1 MDHLTGKI
9 YLWPKV
15 KLLLMA
21 DITKTIPAYLTAKRN
36 IVQLV
41 FFTAV
46 FALFFI
52 NVYAP
57 FGVDMWFHVSRWQLL
72 FYSSLV
78 TLTGVLVVVLSRIIM
93 YFVSRKHPVNYWQ
106 YLFWVIAEVF
116 FMALFYT
123 FYAKLILHDTRFFP
137 DLLKVTVQNTALILL
152 LPYAVL
158 WLYFSWK
165 NERLKLEKLSQGL
178 APADQAKMMIPF
190 ADEKGVL
197 RFSVKMDNLLYL
209 EASDN
214 YVNIFYLN
222 KEKVMRF
229 ILRNTLKNM
238 EDVLKGTG
246 IVRSHRSYMVNCGRV
261 KVIRK
266 ESDGLRLDLE
276 LPVAIDLPVSRTYV
290 ENVMKAFTHFSPVE
304 A

>member
-1 MDHLTGKI
+1 
-9 YLWPKV
+9 
-15 KLLLMA
+15 MA
-21 DITKTIPAYLTAKRN
+21 DIYKTIPAYLTTKRN

-46 FALFFI
+46 FALVFI

-57 FGVDMWFHVSRWQLL
+57 FGVDMWFHVSRWQLF

-93 YFVSRKHPVNYWQ
+93 YFVRRKQRINYWQ
-106 YLFWVIAEVF
+106 YFVWVIAEVF

-123 FYAKLILHDTRFFP
+123 FYVKLILNDARYFP

-152 LPYAVL
+152 LPYSIL

-165 NERLKLEKLSQGL
+165 NEKIKLEKLSQGQ
-178 APADQAKMMIPF
+178 APADQSKMMIPF

-229 ILRNTLKNM
+229 MLRNTLKNL
-238 EDVLKGTG
+238 EDVLKGTE
-246 IVRSHRSYMVNCGRV
+246 IVRNHRSYMVNCSRV

-266 ESDGLRLDLE
+266 ENSGLRLE
-276 LPVAIDLPVSRTYV
+276 LDSPASIDLPVSRTYL
-290 ENVMKAFTHFSPVE
+290 ENVMKAFTHFSP
-304 A
+304 AD

>member
-1 MDHLTGKI
+1 
-9 YLWPKV
+9 
-15 KLLLMA
+15 MA
-21 DITKTIPAYLTAKRN
+21 DIYKTIPAYLTTKRN

-41 FFTAV
+41 FFTAA
-46 FALFFI
+46 FALVFI

-57 FGVDMWFHVSRWQLL
+57 FGVDMWFHVSRWQLF

-78 TLTGVLVVVLSRIIM
+78 TLTGVLVVVLSRLIM
-93 YFVSRKHPVNYWQ
+93 YFVSRKRQINYWQ
-106 YLFWVIAEVF
+106 YFVWVIAEVF

-123 FYAKLILHDTRFFP
+123 FYLKLILNDARYFP

-152 LPYAVL
+152 LPYSVL

-165 NERLKLEKLSQGL
+165 NEKMKLAELSQGQVS
-178 APADQAKMMIPF
+178 ADHSKLMIPF

-197 RFSVKMDNLLYL
+197 RFSVKMDSLLYL

-222 KEKVMRF
+222 QEKVTRF
-229 ILRNTLKNM
+229 MLRNTLKNL
-238 EDVLKGTG
+238 EDLLKGTG
-246 IVRSHRSYMVNCGRV
+246 IVRNHRSYMVNCAKV

-266 ESDGLRLDLE
+266 DNDGLRLNLDL
-276 LPVAIDLPVSRTYV
+276 PSAIDLPVSKTYV
-290 ENVMKAFTHFSPVE
+290 ENVMKAFTHFSPAE
-304 A
+304 

>member
-1 MDHLTGKI
+1 
-9 YLWPKV
+9 
-15 KLLLMA
+15 MA
-21 DITKTIPAYLTAKRN
+21 DIYKTIPAYLTTKRN

-41 FFTAV
+41 FFTAA
-46 FALFFI
+46 FALVFI

-57 FGVDMWFHVSRWQLL
+57 FGVDMWFHVSRWQLF

-78 TLTGVLVVVLSRIIM
+78 TLTGVLVVVLSRLIM
-93 YFVSRKHPVNYWQ
+93 YFVSRKRQINYWQ
-106 YLFWVIAEVF
+106 YFVWVIAEVF

-123 FYAKLILHDTRFFP
+123 FYVKLILNDARYFP

-152 LPYAVL
+152 LPYSVL

-165 NERLKLEKLSQGL
+165 NEKMKLAELSQGQVS
-178 APADQAKMMIPF
+178 ADHSKLMIPF

-197 RFSVKMDNLLYL
+197 RFSVKMDSLLYL

-222 KEKVMRF
+222 QEKVTRF
-229 ILRNTLKNM
+229 MLRNTLKNL
-238 EDVLKGTG
+238 EDLLKGTG
-246 IVRSHRSYMVNCGRV
+246 IVRNHRSYMVNCAKV

-266 ESDGLRLDLE
+266 DNDGLRLNLDL
-276 LPVAIDLPVSRTYV
+276 PSAIDLPVSKTYV
-290 ENVMKAFTHFSPVE
+290 ENVMKAFTHFSPAE
-304 A
+304 

>member
-1 MDHLTGKI
+1 LYEGK
-9 YLWPKV
+9 LR
-15 KLLLMA
+15 LMA
-21 DITKTIPAYLTAKRN
+21 DIYKTIPAYLTTKRN

-46 FALFFI
+46 FALLFI

-57 FGVDMWFHVSRWQLL
+57 FGVDTWFHVSGWQLF

-78 TLTGVLVVVLSRIIM
+78 TLTGVLVVVASRLIM
-93 YFVSRKHPVNYWQ
+93 YFTSRKRNISYWQ
-106 YLFWVIAEVF
+106 YFVWVLAEIF

-123 FYAKLILHDTRFFP
+123 FYVKLILHDTRYFP
-137 DLLKVTVQNTALILL
+137 DLLKITVQNTALILL
-152 LPYAVL
+152 LPYSVL

-165 NERLKLEKLSQGL
+165 NEKMKLEKLSQSHST
-178 APADQAKMMIPF
+178 DDHSKMMIPF
-190 ADEKGVL
+190 SDEKGML

-222 KEKVMRF
+222 KEKVTRF
-229 ILRNTLKNM
+229 MLRNTLKNL

-246 IVRSHRSYMVNCGRV
+246 IVRSHRSYMVNCSKV

-266 ESDGLRLDLE
+266 ANDGLLLELDLPAA
-276 LPVAIDLPVSRTYV
+276 LDLPVSRTYI
-290 ENVMKAFTHFSPVE
+290 ENVMKAFTHFPT
-304 A
+304 AN

>member
-1 MDHLTGKI
+1 
-9 YLWPKV
+9 
-15 KLLLMA
+15 MA
-21 DITKTIPAYLTAKRN
+21 DIYKTIPAYFTTKRN

-41 FFTAV
+41 FFTAI
-46 FALFFI
+46 FALLFI

-57 FGVDMWFHVSRWQLL
+57 FGVDAWFHVSGWQLF

-93 YFVSRKHPVNYWQ
+93 YFVSIKRHVNYWQ
-106 YLFWVIAEVF
+106 YFVWVLAEIF
-116 FMALFYT
+116 FMALVYT
-123 FYAKLILHDTRFFP
+123 FYVKLILHDARYFP
-137 DLLKVTVQNTALILL
+137 DLLKITVQNTALILL
-152 LPYAVL
+152 LPYSVL

-165 NERLKLEKLSQGL
+165 NEKMKLEKLSQGQ
-178 APADQAKMMIPF
+178 APGDHSKMMIPF

-197 RFSVKMDNLLYL
+197 RLSVKMDNLLYL

-229 ILRNTLKNM
+229 MLRNTLKNL
-238 EDVLKGTG
+238 EDVLKGSG
-246 IVRSHRSYMVNCGRV
+246 IVRSHRSYMVNCDKV

-266 ESDGLRLDLE
+266 ENDGLRLDLD
-276 LPVAIDLPVSRTYV
+276 LPEAKDLPVSRTYL
-290 ENVMKAFTHFSPVE
+290 ESVMKAFTHLAPVD
-304 A
+304 